1 MNPPTPGFTVLKA
14 FLEPP
19 STKTPGFSVWFQ
31 KILSSAQTPD
41 QGWTEKKQ
49 LGSSSHM
56 KTVKLY
62 SGHPILL
69 TYGTSRKVLPAW
81 TSSEMAIPRGP
92 TSHLVPLA
100 LHQSVSPAYI
110 SRMRL
115 VCDMKAEGLVH

>member
-1 MNPPTPGFTVLKA
+1 
-14 FLEPP
+14 
-19 STKTPGFSVWFQ
+19 
-31 KILSSAQTPD
+31 
-41 QGWTEKKQ
+41 
-49 LGSSSHM
+49 M

-69 TYGTSRKVLPAW
+69 TYDRAFRKVLPAW

-100 LHQSVSPAYI
+100 LHQFVSPAYA